1 MKILYKICSVII
13 LVAYL
18 CCSCESGKAKYEK
31 AIRQKMVDPDAT
43 LETVALF
50 DNLMKLSEN
59 HIIFGHQAA
68 TEYGRNWQN
77 EDNRSDVKDATGS
90 HPGVIGHDFSG
101 FTRPEQSVESI
112 EREQQRLAK
121 LIASTYD
128 RGGVITIC
136 WHSPN
141 PVTGGNYAASESSGR
156 PVGNIIPGG
165 SHHEKYKEILTR
177 IANFAN
183 NVKGSDGKLVPM
195 IFRPYHEFDGSW
207 FWWGARHC
215 TREEFIELWRFT
227 VTYLRDELKVR
238 NFIYAFSPD
247 CLYNSEEDFL
257 KRYPGDE
264 YVDMVGVDN
273 YADFGRD
280 GPGRLEAGIKKL
292 KIVSDYA
299 LKNQK
304 LAAFTETGLEAIPDT
319 TWWTK
324 TLLYA
329 LKEHDVKMCYAL
341 VWRNAYRGGKHYYAT
356 TLDHPSYDN
365 FMEFYNDPFT
375 LFENDLSDMYVLK
388 PWQINK

>member
-1 MKILYKICSVII
+1 MKNSHKFYFAII
-13 LVAYL
+13 FIAHLS
-18 CCSCESGKAKYEK
+18 CSCDGALVKYEK
-31 AIRQKMVDPDAT
+31 NVRKKMVDRDAT

-50 DNLMKLSEN
+50 DNLMKLSQN
-59 HIIFGHQAA
+59 QIIFGHQAA
-68 TEYGRNWQN
+68 TEYGRTWQN
-77 EDNRSDVKDATGS
+77 EENRSDVKDATGS
-90 HPGVIGHDFSG
+90 HPGVIGHDFAG

-121 LIASTYD
+121 LISTTYD

-141 PVTGGNYAASESSGR
+141 PVTGGNYSASENSGR

-177 IANFAN
+177 VANFAK
-183 NVKGSDGKLVPM
+183 NVRGADGKLVPM
-195 IFRPYHEFDGSW
+195 IFRPYHEFDGNW

-215 TREEFIELWRFT
+215 TPEEFIELWRFT
-227 VTYLRDELKVR
+227 VKYLRDELKVH

-280 GPGRLEAGIKKL
+280 GPGRLKAGIKKL

-299 LKNQK
+299 LKNRK

-319 TWWTK
+319 TWWTN

-329 LKEHDVKMCYAL
+329 LKEHDVKMCYVL
-341 VWRNAYRGGKHYYAT
+341 VWRNAFNGGKHYYAT
-356 TLDHPSYDN
+356 TLEHPSYDN
-365 FMEFYNDPFT
+365 FMEFFNDPFT
-375 LFENDLSDMYVLK
+375 LFENDLSDIYVLK
-388 PWQINK
+388 P